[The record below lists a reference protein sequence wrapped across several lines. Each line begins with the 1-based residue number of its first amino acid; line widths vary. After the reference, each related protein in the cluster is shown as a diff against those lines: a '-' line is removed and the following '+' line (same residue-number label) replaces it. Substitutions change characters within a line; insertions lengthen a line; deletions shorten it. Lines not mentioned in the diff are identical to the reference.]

1 MIILISDVAEH
12 FNCSLIQAAKITRFL
27 MKATDVN
34 MNTKNMADFKFC
46 GIMYTLS
53 KHDGDWIMVRSMSTR
68 SSNFDD
74 MFSQHHKIAPATN
87 VAGAIS
93 LFVSLSWWHFP

>member
-12 FNCSLIQAAKITRFL
+12 FNCSLISAAKITRFL

-34 MNTKNMADFKFC
+34 MNTKNMVDFKFC
-46 GIMYTLS
+46 GTMYTLS

-68 SSNFDD
+68 SSNLDD
-74 MFSQHHKIAPATN
+74 MFS
-87 VAGAIS
+87 
-93 LFVSLSWWHFP
+93 